1 MTATHKFPLQAA
13 DTAAA
18 MNPSPVFESPDFSG
32 QGPPVVDESV
42 KSDVLVAWVTSNCQ
56 SKSKREEYVQV
67 SDHENMVLRRKSP
80 TFLSVL
86 IFSSVSRFAFSSK
99 RKSVQKLCLDFFVSV
114 QIAVTTTRK
123 SRHTYCTNLCFK
135 ENANFDTL

>member
-1 MTATHKFPLQAA
+1 MNVSLPLEL
-13 DTAAA
+13 
-18 MNPSPVFESPDFSG
+18 PSLPSISRSWQLKTNYTSRLHLHMPSLYVSTICH
-32 QGPPVVDESV
+32 
-42 KSDVLVAWVTSNCQ
+42 AWPSHIGHARYCN
-56 SKSKREEYVQV
+56 
-67 SDHENMVLRRKSP
+67 LRRKPP

-123 SRHTYCTNLCFK
+123 SRHTYYTNLCFK